1 MEFDREILFRG
12 KSKGKPEWVY
22 GYLYKEGSQVFILVG
37 DRFYP
42 EPSNGQS
49 VLGIMDWY
57 EVFPDSVGQ
66 FTGFFDYAG
75 KMIFE
80 DDILCANTGDRW
92 ESGIHSKYLQYAQ
105 VIYNPQKARFEIL
118 GKMGESH
125 KALDQVVNKYRALLC
140 GNIHDNKER
149 IHGV

>member
-12 KSKGKPEWVY
+12 KLVYNGVWVY
-22 GYLYKEGSQVFILVG
+22 GGFYKEPTDDIKDGKSYIIDGSLNYAGNANHVHQ
-37 DRFYP
+37 
-42 EPSNGQS
+42 ET
-49 VLGIMDWY
+49 
-57 EVFPDSVGQ
+57 VGQ

-75 KMIFE
+75 KRIFE
-80 DDILCANTGDRW
+80 GDILCANTGDRW
-92 ESGIHSKYLQYAQ
+92 ENGIHSKYLQYAQ

-140 GNIHDNKER
+140 GNIHDNKEL